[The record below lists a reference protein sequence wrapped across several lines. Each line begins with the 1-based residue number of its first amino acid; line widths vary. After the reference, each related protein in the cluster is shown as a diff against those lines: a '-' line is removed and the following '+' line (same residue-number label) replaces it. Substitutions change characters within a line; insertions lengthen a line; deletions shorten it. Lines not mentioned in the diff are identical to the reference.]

1 VTDLF
6 YAAGG
11 IVVLLALDLV
21 GIAARMSFLQIT
33 QARLLMQ
40 RDEFGARVQTTLGL
54 LTKLPRLRASLNL
67 LLVLTR
73 FLIAGISLLFIF
85 TRPVTYPWLAAG
97 IGLFVTALL
106 VFWLEWAVERV
117 VTRNPEVWAIRLT
130 GFVRVLMALV
140 GLLLVPLALSDALQK
155 PADATGGVTEDDLKS
170 LVDAGQE
177 EGVFEKAEQQ
187 MIYSVFELG
196 DTLARE
202 IMVPRIDMLA
212 LDVDTPLVQA
222 VDAILQAGYS
232 RVPVYEE
239 SVDNTLGLLYAKDLL
254 RAWQESDQVETLH
267 RLLRPAY
274 FVPEGKKLDE
284 LMAEMRTHRIHMA
297 IVVDEYGGVAGLVT
311 LEDIVEE
318 IFGEIRDEY
327 DQGEEAPYQKLHDEG
342 YLFLGRI
349 ALDDFNEIMGSELVS
364 DEADSLGGYIYDC
377 LGRVPNVG
385 ETIHQDRL
393 LLTVEQVSARQ
404 IRKVSAR
411 WLPLE
416 THTEPIRDGE
426 DDEHSQQ

>member
-1 VTDLF
+1 MTDLLF
-6 YAAGG
+6 PVGG
-11 IVVLLALDLV
+11 LILLLALDLT
-21 GIAARMSFLQIT
+21 GIAARMSFMQIT

-40 RDEFGARVQTTLGL
+40 REQLGARVQNTLGL
-54 LTKLPRLRASLNL
+54 FSALPRLRASLNL
-67 LLVLTR
+67 LLVMTR
-73 FLIAGISLLFIF
+73 FSVAGVCLLIVLS
-85 TRPVTYPWLAAG
+85 RPVTYPWLAAG
-97 IGLFVTALL
+97 LGLFVTALL
-106 VFWLEWAVERV
+106 VFWLEWAVERIV
-117 VTRNPEVWAIRLT
+117 ARNAEHWAVRLT
-130 GFVRVLMALV
+130 GFARLLMIAAA
-140 GLLLVPLALSDALQK
+140 LLLVPLALSDSSQG
-155 PADATGGVTEDDLKS
+155 PPEGVGSVTEDDLKT

-187 MIYSVFELG
+187 MIYSIFDLG

-222 VDAILQAGYS
+222 IDAVLQAGYS
-232 RVPVYEE
+232 RVPVYEV

-254 RAWQESDQVETLH
+254 RTWREADRPATL
-267 RLLRPAY
+267 RQLLRPAY

-284 LMAEMRTHRIHMA
+284 LLAEMRSRRIHMA

-327 DQGEEAPYQKLHDEG
+327 DQGEEAPYQKLADDS

-349 ALDDFNEIMGSELVS
+349 ALDDFNEIMNSELIS
-364 DEADSLGGYIYDC
+364 GEADSLGGYIYSC
-377 LGRVPNVG
+377 LGRVPSVG
-385 ETIHQDRL
+385 ETVRQGKL

-416 THTEPIRDGE
+416 STRETKSD
-426 DDEHSQQ
+426 DKDEHRSE

>member
-1 VTDLF
+1 
-6 YAAGG
+6 
-11 IVVLLALDLV
+11 
-21 GIAARMSFLQIT
+21 
-33 QARLLMQ
+33 
-40 RDEFGARVQTTLGL
+40 
-54 LTKLPRLRASLNL
+54 
-67 LLVLTR
+67 
-73 FLIAGISLLFIF
+73 
-85 TRPVTYPWLAAG
+85 
-97 IGLFVTALL
+97 
-106 VFWLEWAVERV
+106 
-117 VTRNPEVWAIRLT
+117 
-130 GFVRVLMALV
+130 
-140 GLLLVPLALSDALQK
+140 LALSDGSQS
-155 PADATGGVTEDDLKS
+155 PVDATGGVTEDDLKS

-177 EGVFEKAEQQ
+177 EGVFEKAERQ
-187 MIYSVFELG
+187 MIYSIFELS

-222 VDAILQAGYS
+222 VDAVLQAGYS

-254 RAWQESDQVETLH
+254 RAWRESDQMETLH

-284 LMAEMRTHRIHMA
+284 LMAELRNHRIHMA

-327 DQGEEAPYQKLHDEG
+327 DQSEEAPYQKLQDEG
-342 YLFLGRI
+342 YMFLGRI
-349 ALDDFNEIMGSELVS
+349 ALNDFNEIMGSELVS
-364 DEADSLGGYIYDC
+364 DEADSLGGYIYGC

-385 ETIHQDRL
+385 ETIRQDRL

-416 THTEPIRDGE
+416 THTEAARDGE
-426 DDEHSQQ
+426 DEENSEQ